1 MTADSGSGSGEV
13 WVYDGKRFPT
23 SGLSFV
29 AGKSKEEFS
38 PEPVPYSQMRP
49 GCYDSAARLE
59 DMDRAGIRAEQ
70 VVDKQRFWVAR
81 GARFMDY
88 AGSDDVD
95 TDTLNVRALFREHV
109 YGCFIDDHH
118 GIASIDEIGEDNI
131 MCETDY
137 PHTDSTWPNCI
148 EVVKKQIGH
157 LPAETQYKILRG
169 NAERLY
175 RFTAADPAALTH
187 G

>member
-1 MTADSGSGSGEV
+1 MDHAGAD
-13 WVYDGKRFPT
+13 
-23 SGLSFV
+23 
-29 AGKSKEEFS
+29 AGI
-38 PEPVPYSQMRP
+38 
-49 GCYDSAARLE
+49 
-59 DMDRAGIRAEQ
+59 DMDTFNIRE
-70 VVDKQRFWVAR
+70 
-81 GARFMDY
+81 
-88 AGSDDVD
+88 
-95 TDTLNVRALFREHV
+95 LFREHV

-157 LPAETQYKILRG
+157 LSPQTQYKILRG

-175 RFTAADPAALTH
+175 RFTPAEPPVAAHA
-187 G
+187 